1 MPRQTFLGE
10 LEHMVLAAALR
21 LGDRAY
27 GAAIIREIARVAE
40 RGVPS
45 GSLSV
50 TLDRLEE
57 KGLIRSRL
65 ADPEP
70 ERGGR
75 PRRYVAV
82 TATGRKALRATRA
95 AMLELWK
102 GIETR
107 LEG

>member
-1 MPRQTFLGE
+1 
-10 LEHMVLAAALR
+10 MVLAAILR
-21 LGDRAY
+21 LGNAAY
-27 GAAIIREIARVAE
+27 GAAIIREIARVAD
-40 RGVPS
+40 RRVPS

-57 KGLIRSRL
+57 KRLIRSRL
-65 ADPEP
+65 ADPDP
-70 ERGGR
+70 GRGGR

-82 TATGRKALRATRA
+82 TSAGRQALRASRT

-102 GIETR
+102 GIEAR